1 VRTEAQAVAAVARS
15 SKPAKKKKPA
25 KRVGLASATEFT
37 CPLSQYAL
45 ADALGLSAIHI
56 NRVLREL
63 RELKLLTVQEH
74 KVSIHDRAALKA
86 LAGYD
91 DIEDSAV
98 LVRK

>member
-1 VRTEAQAVAAVARS
+1 MRTEAQAVAAVARS
-15 SKPAKKKKPA
+15 SKPAKKKPA
-25 KRVGLASATEFT
+25 KRVGLARATEFT
-37 CPLSQYAL
+37 CPLSQYDL